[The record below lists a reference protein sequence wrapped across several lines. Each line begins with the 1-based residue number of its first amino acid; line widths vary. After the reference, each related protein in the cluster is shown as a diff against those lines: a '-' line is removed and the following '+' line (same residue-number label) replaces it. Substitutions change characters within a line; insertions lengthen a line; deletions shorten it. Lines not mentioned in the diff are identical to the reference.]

1 MTIINPTL
9 LFKSLFIKRLS
20 TLLILCSPAFL
31 IFGCSSLSSLLFYP
45 KTHYY
50 HQPAQFGLEAESI
63 SIKTADKETLT
74 SWFVKSKIEPKG
86 TILFLHGNGE
96 NISTHI
102 NSVAW
107 LPQHGYEVFLLD
119 YRGYGKSTGA
129 SSLSSALSDIE
140 DAHRWLSKRTTKLP
154 LFVFGQSLGGALA
167 ITYTANYNSNLLKID
182 ALISESAPASWPQ
195 ISREAMRR
203 HWLTWLL
210 QLPASLMPGEYDAED
225 YISQIN
231 SIPIL
236 LMHSKQDL
244 VVGYHH
250 SQQLLDV
257 SADNVQ
263 WLETQ
268 GSHMAGL
275 SYPDAQNSL
284 LSFLTS
290 SMN

>member
-1 MTIINPTL
+1 MIIKPTL
-9 LFKSLFIKRLS
+9 LFRVKFIKRLS
-20 TLLILCSPAFL
+20 ILLVLGSSVFFNI
-31 IFGCSSLSSLLFYP
+31 GCTSLSSLLFYP
-45 KTHYY
+45 QTHYY
-50 HQPAQFGLEAESI
+50 QQPAQFGLEAEYI
-63 SIKTADKETLT
+63 NIKTADKETLA
-74 SWFVKSKIEPKG
+74 SWFVKSQTEAKG

-102 NSVAW
+102 NNIAW

-119 YRGYGKSTGA
+119 YRGYGKSTG
-129 SSLSSALSDIE
+129 SSTLPSALSDIE
-140 DAHRWLSKRTTKLP
+140 DAHRWLSNRDTTLP

-167 ITYTANYNSNLLKID
+167 ITYTANYNPELLKIN

-195 ISREAMRR
+195 IAREAMRT

-225 YISQIN
+225 HIAKIS

-236 LMHSKQDL
+236 LMHSKQDS
-244 VVGYHH
+244 VVGFHH
-250 SQQLLDV
+250 SRQLLEA
-257 SADNVQ
+257 SPFNAQ

-268 GSHMAGL
+268 GGHIAGL
-275 SYPDAQNSL
+275 RHPSAQNSL
-284 LSFLTS
+284 LTFLIS